1 MTKMHNYLRPRP
13 RFVALLTGGA
23 LALCVLAVYVAA
35 MAVGQ
40 HTQAGAVALQA
51 ERLRAAQV
59 VKPAPLPSKGEV
71 EAQKRWAVFKAERDF
86 SWAPLFN
93 ALQVAGNPNIELL
106 EFQPDKAGSR
116 IMLRGE
122 AKDEEALISFM
133 ETLAGQPLFQNV
145 HLSHRKTKRR
155 DRLVTVAFEIKAAM
169 RRDSATARTN

>member
-1 MTKMHNYLRPRP
+1 MTNMHNYLRPRP
-13 RFVALLTGGA
+13 RFVPLAIGGA
-23 LALCVLAVYVAA
+23 LALAVLAVYAA
-35 MAVGQ
+35 TMAVGQ
-40 HTQAGAVALQA
+40 HTQAEAVTQQA

-59 VKPAPLPSKGEV
+59 VKPAPVASKSEV
-71 EAQKRWAVFKAERDF
+71 EEQKRWAVFKAERDF
-86 SWAPLFN
+86 SWTPLFN

-133 ETLAGQPLFQNV
+133 ETLAAQPLFQNV

-169 RRDSATARTN
+169 RRDSPAARTN